1 MANINAPFG
10 LLPLVR
16 SQSGGCAQANP
27 YKKLV
32 GTATIIYRN
41 DCVRPLA
48 AGDITAG
55 GTPGTDLWLG
65 VALNYG
71 PASTA
76 TDHMVIDDPE
86 ALFACQ
92 DDGQSSGILEVDQRL
107 NANLLF
113 TAGDALTQVSK
124 HGINASTKAT
134 TGTLDVKLIRKA
146 YDFSP
151 PGINRHEWGQ
161 FAVMEITFNQH
172 VMKKAGAGV

>member
-10 LLPLVR
+10 LLPIVR
-16 SQSGGCAQANP
+16 NQGGGCAQANQ
-27 YKKLV
+27 YNKLV
-32 GTATIIYRN
+32 GTATIIYQH

-48 AGDITAG
+48 SGDITAG

-76 TDHMVIDDPE
+76 TTHLVIDDPD

-92 DDGQSSGILEVDQRL
+92 DDGSSSGVLEVDQRL

-113 TAGDALTQVSK
+113 TAGDALTQTSK
-124 HGINASTKAT
+124 HGINSSTKAT
-134 TGTLDVKLIRKA
+134 TASLDVKLLRKA
-146 YDFSP
+146 YEFSP
-151 PGINRHEWGQ
+151 VGINRHEWGQ
-161 FAVMEITFNQH
+161 YSVMEITFNQH
-172 VMKKAGAGV
+172 VYKKAGAGV